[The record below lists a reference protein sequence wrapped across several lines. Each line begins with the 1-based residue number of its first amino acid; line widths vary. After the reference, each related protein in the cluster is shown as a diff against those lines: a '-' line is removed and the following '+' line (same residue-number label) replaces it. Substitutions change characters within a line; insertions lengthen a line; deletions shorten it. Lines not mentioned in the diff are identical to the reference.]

1 MATVSTRQI
10 RLNKFRRISYP
21 LITSPL
27 KIYEVPFDRAGIVL
41 IALGSNVTNAP
52 QTVTVSISSNA
63 AENGASEIDIV
74 KNVKIGAYDA
84 AHLTIGKVV
93 LTDGDVLYANCS
105 GLSSVNLTLSI
116 LETLNT

>member
-1 MATVSTRQI
+1 MATTTSRQI

-41 IALGSNVTNAP
+41 IALGTNTTNAP
-52 QTVTVSISSNA
+52 QTVTMTVSTSN
-63 AENGASEIDIV
+63 GTSGVPQIDIV
-74 KNVKIGAYDA
+74 NNVKIGAYDS

-93 LTDGDVLYANCS
+93 LTDGDILYANCS
-105 GLSSVNLTLSI
+105 GLSAINLTLSI

>member
-1 MATVSTRQI
+1 MATTTSKQI

-27 KIYEVPFDRAGIVL
+27 KVYEVPFDRAGIIL
-41 IALGSNVTNAP
+41 IALGTNTTNVP
-52 QTVTVSISSNA
+52 QTVTISVSTSNLT
-63 AENGASEIDIV
+63 NGATYIDIV
-74 KNVKIGAYDA
+74 NNVRIGAYDS

-93 LTDGDVLYANCS
+93 LTDGDNLYATCTGAS
-105 GLSSVNLTLSI
+105 AVNLTLSI